1 MSTKEKV
8 LKGKVLRKLKS
19 GQTITLSVGDDK
31 MLKACYDYLQGFA
44 EREQLALQLERKRHE
59 LIELGVPVEKSALL
73 PKSRMLTA
81 VAASHAHSAAPAT
94 SRRLSDTDKMDL
106 IQCTIEEYQI
116 IEGKLQTHAASDRRI
131 SLDDLTAVLLSL
143 GVHNPQ
149 RRLVEQMVWEV
160 DELTDSVICLD
171 ELLLAYRRN
180 LDDKTG
186 NEPSTFF
193 RLLEFL
199 LFDQA
204 KRGFITEDD
213 CMEILFVRYGASR
226 LETELK
232 FIFGSSRRSS
242 GGDGTITFEGYCAA
256 WLARDGKRLL

>member
-1 MSTKEKV
+1 MSGKQKAA
-8 LKGKVLRKLKS
+8 KGQVLRKLKS

-44 EREQLALQLERKRHE
+44 EREQLALQLEQKRHE
-59 LIELGVPVEKSALL
+59 LLELGVPVEKSALL

-81 VAASHAHSAAPAT
+81 VTSRAHSAAAAT
-94 SRRLSDTDKMDL
+94 SRLSETEKMDL
-106 IQCTIEEYQI
+106 IQCIVEEYQI
-116 IEGKLQTHAASDRRI
+116 IEGKLQTHASSDRRI